1 MSSEGAGREGVKR
14 ERERVMEMMEGGTVP
29 GEDGG
34 RAGGGGRG
42 VGMDGCVTGSLICGL

>member
-14 ERERVMEMMEGGTVP
+14 ERERVMEVMEGGTVP

-34 RAGGGGRG
+34 RAGGGGRE
-42 VGMDGCVTGSLICGL
+42 VGMDVWMDG

>member
-14 ERERVMEMMEGGTVP
+14 ERERVMEVMEGGTVP

-34 RAGGGGRG
+34 RAGGVLGGWDG
-42 VGMDGCVTGSLICGL
+42 WMDR